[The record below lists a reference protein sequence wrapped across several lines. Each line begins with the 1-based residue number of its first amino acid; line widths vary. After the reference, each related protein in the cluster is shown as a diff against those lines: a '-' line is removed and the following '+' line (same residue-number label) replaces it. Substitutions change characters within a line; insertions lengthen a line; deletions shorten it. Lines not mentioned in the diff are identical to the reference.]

1 MENLDMGGPPFLAL
15 ILLLLVNPFARDVTK
30 MLGAVMAGIA
40 GVIFLSPAFLV
51 WKFST
56 LLSEY
61 YRQTQAEKLE
71 KEWVHACS
79 QHVYRG
85 NAFKPTP
92 PLVNK
97 PKSNQV
103 SPPLVVAFFIAALVV
118 GIHFGSNT

>member
-1 MENLDMGGPPFLAL
+1 MENLNIGGPPFLTL
-15 ILLLLVNPFARDVTK
+15 ILLLVVSPFARDMLK
-30 MLGAVMAGIA
+30 MLGAIMAGIA

-61 YRQTQAEKLE
+61 HHQTQADKLE

-85 NAFKPTP
+85 NAFKPTT

-97 PKSNQV
+97 PESDQV
-103 SPPLVVAFFIAALVV
+103 SPPLVIAFFIAALVV